1 MKSLKTQRGFTLV
14 ELLISVTI
22 GLLVTSATIF
32 IYISVAESSTITLKA
47 SKLNQE
53 LAAVLTVMTNDI
65 RRAGYSNAALANLNA
80 PQNNIFSAIDNTA
93 LEVIDNM
100 TDNNQVAAN
109 SAAGGECIVY
119 VYDFNDNG
127 NLDDAD
133 IGGFRLNNGVVQM
146 RQQGDIVSNV
156 NDHDNCNDADDT
168 WLNMTDGS
176 LITVSALNFSLDSS
190 ECLNASEPNGLDDDG
205 DGDIDNAEEI
215 DCYTQVPAN
224 GSGDVTVETRGVT
237 ISVTGNLVNDP
248 TVTLTLNEDIRVRND
263 LIRVR

>member
-80 PQNNIFSAIDNTA
+80 PQKNIFSAIDNTA

-109 SAAGGECIVY
+109 SAAGGE
-119 VYDFNDNG
+119 
-127 NLDDAD
+127 
-133 IGGFRLNNGVVQM
+133 
-146 RQQGDIVSNV
+146 
-156 NDHDNCNDADDT
+156 
-168 WLNMTDGS
+168 
-176 LITVSALNFSLDSS
+176 
-190 ECLNASEPNGLDDDG
+190 
-205 DGDIDNAEEI
+205 
-215 DCYTQVPAN
+215 
-224 GSGDVTVETRGVT
+224 
-237 ISVTGNLVNDP
+237 
-248 TVTLTLNEDIRVRND
+248 
-263 LIRVR
+263 